1 MRVHSMMASLVAFC
15 PSFALAHQLIS
26 SSAHKQTMM
35 GAIAVILALVVMGGV
50 IWLSCV
56 FFIWVLRG
64 VGYFLGF
71 YFFHLCCF
79 HAMAVMRKIHQLIN
93 KMDEVQY
100 ELTSMKEL
108 MRNIEARLDEVGC
121 FQRVVGFLK
130 DG

>member
-1 MRVHSMMASLVAFC
+1 M
-15 PSFALAHQLIS
+15 
-26 SSAHKQTMM
+26 
-35 GAIAVILALVVMGGV
+35 ILALVVMGGV

-56 FFIWVLRG
+56 FFIGVLRG

-79 HAMAVMRKIHQLIN
+79 QAMAVMRKIHQLTK
-93 KMDEVQY
+93 KMDDVQY
-100 ELTSMKEL
+100 ELKSMKEL
-108 MRNIEARLDEVGC
+108 MRNIEQRMDEVGC

>member
-1 MRVHSMMASLVAFC
+1 M
-15 PSFALAHQLIS
+15 
-26 SSAHKQTMM
+26 
-35 GAIAVILALVVMGGV
+35 ILALVVMGGV

-79 HAMAVMRKIHQLIN
+79 HAMAVMRKIHQLIK
-93 KMDEVQY
+93 KMDDVQY
-100 ELTSMKEL
+100 ELKSMKEL
-108 MRNIEARLDEVGC
+108 MRNIEQRMDEVGC